1 MAAHS
6 AAKLAVDVIEP
17 SDEEKRLREQVKKL
31 FRQLDTLEQEVQR
44 KEEVLKQAS
53 GLLVVLARSA
63 AEEEVRPLLDQL
75 SEELKKDL
83 RPATLALLVEDI
95 KKRVIQRDL
104 STTESQTATDQEA
117 GEKSASS
124 PAPPPEFQLHN
135 GKSEKSKVATSG
147 PGRSTTAVETSS
159 GSVLSEHYE
168 REIENNVRTVLSSLV
183 EYLHVE
189 GQKELYEKISA
200 VKVALTEGGLLR
212 RLADVRL
219 QLADLLDCYRKFH
232 DGERS
237 RLEDVLKELIS
248 KLAEIE
254 KNVVAGLL
262 ESHKEAMADNAQ
274 FAERLEGQ
282 VMEMQEAAQLK
293 DLEGIRQAIANRT
306 ERMHAAIRAKRK
318 ADAELSASFEAKV
331 RSLERQLHDANR
343 ELSNMTERAYHDPFL
358 EGVYNR
364 RAFTEKLHQEI
375 SRFQRYQHPVSL
387 LLFDMDHFK
396 HVNDAYGHQAGDFV
410 LQTLAARVRPVL
422 RTPDLFARFGGD
434 EFALVL
440 PQTSLPGAVIVAERL
455 RAIVYHSQFVFETH
469 TLPVSLSMGVATVR
483 PGDTVD
489 TLLAR
494 ADQALYL
501 AKEKGRNQVR
511 SEEELP
517 LPLQSTLDKMVG
529 FFARTLPFRK
539 GKGE

>member
-1 MAAHS
+1 MAAQS

-17 SDEEKRLREQVKKL
+17 SDEERRLREQVKKL
-31 FRQLDTLEQEVQR
+31 FRQLDTLEQEVQS
-44 KEEVLKQAS
+44 KEEVLKQVS
-53 GLLVVLARSA
+53 KLLVTLARSA
-63 AEEEVRPLLDQL
+63 VEEEVRPLLDQL
-75 SEELKKDL
+75 SEELKRGL

-95 KKRVIQRDL
+95 KKRVMQRDL
-104 STTESQTATDQEA
+104 STTEFQTATGQED
-117 GEKSASS
+117 GEKRASS
-124 PAPPPEFQLHN
+124 PAPPEFQLHN
-135 GKSEKSKVATSG
+135 GKRAT
-147 PGRSTTAVETSS
+147 TVETSS
-159 GSVLSEHYE
+159 GAILSEHYE
-168 REIENNVRTVLSSLV
+168 REIENNLRTVLSSLV
-183 EYLHVE
+183 DYLHVE
-189 GQKELYEKISA
+189 GQKGLYEKISA

-219 QLADLLDCYRKFH
+219 QLADLLDCYRRFH

-262 ESHKEAMADNAQ
+262 ESHKEAMVDNAQ

-282 VMEMQEAAQLK
+282 VMEIQEAAQLK
-293 DLEGIRQAIANRT
+293 DLERIRQAIANRT
-306 ERMHAAIRAKRK
+306 ERMHAAIQAKRQ
-318 ADAELSASFEAKV
+318 ADAALSASFEARV
-331 RSLERQLHDANR
+331 RSLERQLHDAKR
-343 ELSNMTERAYHDPFL
+343 ALSHMTERAYHDPFL

-364 RAFTEKLHQEI
+364 RAFTEKLHHEI

-396 HVNDAYGHQAGDFV
+396 HVNDAYGHRAGDFV
-410 LQTLAARVRPVL
+410 LQTLAARVRLVL

-434 EFALVL
+434 EFALIL
-440 PQTSLPGAVIVAERL
+440 PHTSLPGAVIVAERL

-517 LPLQSTLDKMVG
+517 LPPQSTLDKMVG
-529 FFARTLPFRK
+529 FLARTLPFRK
-539 GKGE
+539 GKEE